1 MANIIYDGAPASQAT
16 NLVTFTDFPNILRVD
31 DNVYG
36 SRAYYELEVLGNLSS
51 ITTGDS
57 QWYVTLLGET
67 ITNVVDPANAVNK
80 NFCALASSTSTAASM
95 VRALRNCPNIAANFT
110 VTHDANTITVEA
122 RVNGS
127 IFGGTSV
134 FDTNISSSY
143 LNVDGYDGSGSSLLG
158 ARIDVDVAADG
169 QYVTT
174 LEKNFYG
181 ASCEF
186 NVSPVLTTLAEYG
199 RTVPYSFKISTIDK
213 NGNYGVLGYVNNNY
227 ITPGY
232 LCNQGYGVL
241 LVTGSTITLA
251 QNIMRGENRG
261 YSNNT
266 RLYTYFPNIRLSY
279 YGPMTSPSITV
290 TYLDSAMDTITGYTT
305 TYQTLNLDSKLHD
318 ISIDLNTT
326 YFNQAFYVVVS
337 FANYQILYEVIK
349 PLKATEYAQRI
360 YWRNSYGGV
369 SFVDMTGARSETREL
384 EITTYQ
390 ENIYDAVKAT
400 IRDYRNGYVQAVP
413 YQELN
418 KVYNNKVDYTV
429 TLKSHLFEED
439 GKWLYNDLI
448 QSSKVWT
455 EINNVFYEIILD
467 SVSVE
472 EQNQNNIYEA
482 TVKYKL
488 SQIPSEIQ

>member
-31 DNVYG
+31 DNAYG
-36 SRAYYELEVLGNLSS
+36 SKAYYELEVLGNLSS

-57 QWYVTLLGET
+57 QWYVTLMGES
-67 ITNVVDPANAVNK
+67 ITNVVDPVNAVNR
-80 NFCALASSTSTAASM
+80 NFCALASTTSTAASM

-122 RVNGS
+122 RENGS
-127 IFGGTSV
+127 IFGGNIV

-143 LNVDGYDGSGSSLLG
+143 LNVDGYDGTGSNLLG
-158 ARIDVDVAADG
+158 ARIDVDVTSNG
-169 QYVTT
+169 NYVTT

-181 ASCEF
+181 TGCEF

-232 LCNQGYGVL
+232 LCNQGVGIIML
-241 LVTGSTITLA
+241 TGSTIELA
-251 QNIMRGENRG
+251 QNITRGENRG

-266 RLYTYFPNIRLSY
+266 RLYTYFPNIRLSF
-279 YGPMTSPSITV
+279 YGSSSPAITV
-290 TYLDSAMDTITGYTT
+290 TYLDSAMGTITSYHTS
-305 TYQTLNLDSKLHD
+305 YQTLNSDSKLRD
-318 ISIDLNTT
+318 INIDLDTS

-337 FANYQILYEVIK
+337 FANYQILYEIIK

-369 SFVDMTGARSETREL
+369 SFVDMTGQRSETRNL
-384 EITTYQ
+384 EITTYS
-390 ENIYDAVKAT
+390 ENIYDAVKVT
-400 IRDYRNGYVQAVP
+400 IRDYRNGNIQDAP
-413 YQELN
+413 YQELV
-418 KVYNNKVDYTV
+418 KVYNNKVDYSV

-439 GKWLYNDLI
+439 GKWIYNDLI

-467 SVSVE
+467 NVSVE
-472 EQNQNNIYEA
+472 EQNNNNIYEA
-482 TVKYKL
+482 TIRYKY
-488 SQIPSEIQ
+488 SQVPSEIQ